1 MTVFEKMRENAIRIN
16 EAIRNGTLKDRPDL
30 KAQLATPIV
39 IENPSQKLL
48 RFVRY
53 LEIKNMRSRAELKR
67 NRDKYFPNT
76 E

>member
-1 MTVFEKMRENAIRIN
+1 MKVFEKMREDAVKIN
-16 EAIRNGTLKDRPDL
+16 ESIREATFKDRPDL